1 MRTTES
7 EIMPSNRLESYI
19 KKSEKEKKG
28 GMCPG
33 FVGRDRRTGKDY
45 LIKRPPNAPI
55 EGNWRVWDEVLA
67 AKLCKHAGI
76 LVPDIFAVEDRS
88 GFVYLASAILPGTS
102 NCKKEDFHR
111 LPSASKEPVFCSLM
125 MHAWLGNRD
134 LVNIHGENF
143 VMDRDKRVFFVDLG
157 GTLCIGFRSHGF
169 QNEDT
174 INVTAEADTIL
185 PFLLASDNSKYGLMQ
200 RKSGAPEF
208 ARNIKQ
214 IREFF
219 GEEYFA
225 NEHEYHARGAIIVQ
239 QFSNQ
244 DIEDIVNSTG
254 HTPTAKAFRICMLQ
268 QRRDALISAIQTKY
282 NDPDLLEAEKIAQLL
297 QRILHRFSCF
307 KVPAQP
313 GSGLDAGVGYAA
325 QFLNAEKPK
334 VNFLANNQIC
344 IESNKI
350 GRLVTIL
357 GLEEQVVARNRN
369 SIVLSIRDRLCDVIY
384 SKFITNSLQSCFY
397 SFGHL
402 RENHAAYRLRHA
414 FKGAGEQGFEPVL
427 STEGGATV
435 VTLPDAVDAANV
447 RQRLQRT
454 FSLQDREMTVADNGH
469 QLCVHTSLAKF
480 AWRMM
485 ADVSVRK
492 TAIVSENQQG
502 QILAGK
508 LDQGKKA
515 VAGFATAGGNAEY
528 PYDAERSAREEGVE
542 ELGYGIQGE
551 APLIPLGS
559 TLVNQQANI
568 FLAPAGATA
577 LAPTHRIDYHEFQ
590 NDSIQYYHFH
600 QLASECR
607 RSHIQVDRSSVD
619 LYLRYYQE
627 KIQNILSE
635 KLGDSVNMLVHISK
649 KPQSLGQIILKPSL
663 AAASGRGTILANQRC
678 TALIAQLFPEQY
690 RLKNLVT
697 YQRVY
702 SRSRQCIILDP
713 KVNPRDF
720 YIKAADLTAAPDMR
734 AEFMSPSGRKGFVQL
749 DASFSWV
756 PSYSTIFLMSVLV
769 ISLTLLLLSLI
780 TPSLVLPLIAS
791 VLPSCPLS
799 TLQYGLGASALASLG
814 VFSAPKLQRCLLGA
828 VDNSTSKARRPAA
841 CPALLHK

>member
-1 MRTTES
+1 MRTS
-7 EIMPSNRLESYI
+7 EREITQSERLESYI
-19 KKSEKEKKG
+19 KKTEKEKKG

-45 LIKRPPNAPI
+45 LIKRPLNAPI

-102 NCKKEDFHR
+102 NCTKEDFHR

-134 LVNIHGENF
+134 LINIHGENF

-174 INVTAEADTIL
+174 INVTADTIL
-185 PFLLASDNSKYGLMQ
+185 PFFLASDNSKYGLMQ
-200 RKSGAPEF
+200 RKSGTLEF

-214 IREFF
+214 IRDFF

-225 NEHEYHARGAIIVQ
+225 NQREYHARGAIIVQ

-254 HTPTAKAFRICMLQ
+254 HTPQAKAFRIRMLQ

-297 QRILHRFSCF
+297 QRILHRLGYF
-307 KVPAQP
+307 KVPAQR
-313 GSGLDAGVGYAA
+313 GNGLDAGVGYAA
-325 QFLNAEKPK
+325 QFLNAVKPK
-334 VNFLANNQIC
+334 VTFLANNQIC
-344 IESNKI
+344 IESNEI
-350 GRLVTIL
+350 ERLVTIL
-357 GLEEQVVARNRN
+357 GLDERVVLREENR
-369 SIVLSIRDRLCDVIY
+369 IVLSTRDRVCDAIY
-384 SKFITNSLQSCFY
+384 SKFITNSLQACFY

-402 RENHAAYRLRHA
+402 RENHAAYRRHDA

-427 STEGGATV
+427 STEGGTTV
-435 VTLPDAVDAANV
+435 VTLPQAVDAANI
-447 RQRLQRT
+447 RHRLQRT
-454 FSLQDREMTVADNGH
+454 FSLQDREITVADNGH

-492 TAIVSENQQG
+492 TAIVSENQEG

-508 LDQGKKA
+508 LDQRKKA

-568 FLAPAGATA
+568 FLAPAGGTA
-577 LAPTHRIDYHEFQ
+577 LAPTHRIDYAEFQ
-590 NDSIQYYHFH
+590 NDSIRYYHFH

-607 RSHIQVDRSSVD
+607 RAHTQVDRSSVD

-627 KIQNILSE
+627 KIQSILNE
-635 KLGDSVNMLVHISK
+635 KLADSASMLVHISK

-663 AAASGRGTILANQRC
+663 AAPGRGIIMANQRW
-678 TALIAQLFPEQY
+678 TALISGLFPGQY
-690 RLKNLVT
+690 HLEDRVTQQRL
-697 YQRVY
+697 Y
-702 SRSRQCIILDP
+702 SRTRQCIILDP

-720 YIKAADLTAAPDMR
+720 YTKVTDLTAAPAMR
-734 AEFMSPSGRKGFVQL
+734 TELMSPRGRQESVQL

-756 PSYSTIFLMSVLV
+756 LAYSTIFLMLVLV
-769 ISLTLLLLSLI
+769 ISLTLLILSLFA
-780 TPSLVLPLIAS
+780 PSFLLPLITS

-814 VFSAPKLQRCLLGA
+814 VFGAPKIQRCLWEASLRE
-828 VDNSTSKARRPAA
+828 ARSNPGFEASV
-841 CPALLHK
+841 P